1 MTMRKWGSYL
11 ALSITISLMLI
22 CAAVAQDAENTI
34 KMENVE
40 GLNKTLDSIWLV
52 LAGVLVFFMNA
63 GFGMLEAG
71 FCRQKNAVNIL
82 AKNLIVFII
91 ATIAFWAFGS
101 GLMFGDGNFL
111 LGTHGF
117 FYRPDDSQT
126 FNSVGGSA
134 TQNAKFFFQ
143 LVFAGTAATI
153 VSGAVAERIKFQA
166 FIIFSFLLVACCYP
180 IVGHWIWGKGWLDGW
195 GFCDFAGSTVV
206 HLVGGSAG
214 LVGAWMLGPRLGK
227 YAYHNKKKGKID
239 LPVNDLSLS
248 TLGCFILWL
257 GWFGFNPGST
267 LTADPDQ
274 ITHIVLTTNLAA
286 VFGGAT
292 ALLVEWLF
300 SKKPKLASIINGV
313 LGGLVSITASCAFVG
328 ILDAIWI
335 GVMGG
340 IVVTLGTHWLED
352 WFKVDDPVGAVPVH
366 LFCGVWGTLAVGIF
380 SVGPDNYSW
389 YGLEAGPPAGLVHE
403 GGLMQLGIQ
412 LVGILVAG
420 FWTLSLS
427 FAFFHVLSSK
437 KLDWI
442 PFYEGGIRV
451 SKNEELG
458 GLDRYIFAD
467 EVQQGIFTG
476 YQQVAKLV
484 NENLLKQNW
493 EDNFLLL
500 ATLMRDGANQLLEL
514 MQETLKRE
522 QSKNI
527 TVQNL
532 LNAVQQAIQQS
543 KPTTETEPDFKPK
556 NSDYQPIKIQP
567 VIKRMAAILI
577 VLDCVKNEVEK
588 KGNNINLI
596 EATTNIGSKIFDILD
611 ENIVADWKKENEDKN
626 KNNEREKINEYET
639 KKQNMKQNL
648 RKTIDL
654 PPNLLSKLSEQ
665 QQELIDFQ
673 KYLYANLLIL
683 RCQQVDGVSKEIKQK
698 IKTEMFKV

>member
-11 ALSITISLMLI
+11 ALSITISPMLI

-34 KMENVE
+34 KIENVE

-111 LGTHGF
+111 LGTHG
-117 FYRPDDSQT
+117 RPYSPANDQT

-180 IVGHWIWGKGWLDGW
+180 IVGHWIWGNGWLAGM
-195 GFCDFAGSTVV
+195 GFWDFAGSTVV
-206 HLVGGSAG
+206 HSVGGLAG
-214 LVGAWMLGPRLGK
+214 LVGAAMLGPRLGK
-227 YAYHNKKKGKID
+227 YAYQGEKKGKID

-267 LTADPDQ
+267 LTADPDA

-286 VFGGAT
+286 VCGGFT
-292 ALLVEWLF
+292 ALLVEWIF
-300 SKKPKLASIINGV
+300 SKQPKLASIINGV

-328 ILDAIWI
+328 IADAIQI
-335 GVMGG
+335 GFIGG

-352 WFKVDDPVGAVPVH
+352 WFNVDDPVGAVPVH

-380 SVGPDNYSW
+380 SVGPDYYPW
-389 YGLEAGPPAGLVHE
+389 YGLEAGPPAGLVH
-403 GGLMQLGIQ
+403 GGGWGQLGVQ
-412 LVGILVAG
+412 LWGSFWCLLGTGG
-420 FWTLSLS
+420 FSWMVFS
-427 FAFFHVLSSK
+427 VLDK
-437 KLDWI
+437 KVDWI
-442 PFYEGGIRV
+442 PLYKGGIRV

-458 GLDRYIFAD
+458 GLDSYIFAD

-514 MQETLKRE
+514 MEETVKKYQRE
-522 QSKNI
+522 NI
-527 TVQNL
+527 TVKSL
-532 LNAVQQAIQQS
+532 LFSVEQSIQQS
-543 KPTTETEPDFKPK
+543 NPTTETEPDFGRK
-556 NSDYQPIKIQP
+556 NPDYQRIKIKP

-577 VLDCVKNEVEK
+577 VLDSVKNEVK
-588 KGNNINLI
+588 KKENNINII
-596 EATTNIGSKIFDILD
+596 EATTNIGYKIFEILD
-611 ENIVADWKKENEDKN
+611 KNVFNAWKNQNDEYETMKQEL
-626 KNNEREKINEYET
+626 REKI
-639 KKQNMKQNL
+639 
-648 RKTIDL
+648 DL
-654 PPNLLSKLSEQ
+654 PAGLLSKLSEQ
-665 QQELIDFQ
+665 QKELIDFQ

-683 RCQQVDGVSKEIKQK
+683 RCQQVDGVSEEIKQK
-698 IKTEMFKV
+698 IQTEMFKV